1 MSDPSDAKPDAE
13 LPPPHP
19 VQARVDQL
27 GIRDKLAYDRTHL
40 ANERTF
46 AAWLRTGLTIAAGGI
61 AVAHIVPEPARDSTV
76 SLLLGIAFVLV
87 GVGCIT
93 YGAVQYA
100 RVSARL
106 ARTAPR
112 RVSMSTPGI
121 YVVTIVLAALL
132 LAVLWFLWSH
142 RGHTRSSAARDWS
155 TPRVEAI
162 AAWHLRHR
170 PDLPQGI
177 RLGDWT

>member
-1 MSDPSDAKPDAE
+1 MSDQSEAKPDVG

-19 VQARVDQL
+19 TQPRVDQL

-61 AVAHIVPEPARDSTV
+61 AVAHIVPEPARDSII
-76 SLLLGIAFVLV
+76 SLALGLLFVVV
-87 GVGCIT
+87 GVGSIA

-106 ARTAPR
+106 SRAAPR

-121 YVVTIVLAALL
+121 YVLTITLTVLL

-142 RGHTRSSAARDWS
+142 RGNTRTSTALEWSA
-155 TPRVEAI
+155 PRVEAM
-162 AAWHLRHR
+162 AAWPLRHR
-170 PDLPQGI
+170 LDLPQGI
-177 RLGDWT
+177 RMGD